1 LIAEIRRDGGALHV
15 GEVVRLS
22 AAEVNDTQAKFSW
35 RLVSRPEDSRAKL
48 SDHTKG
54 TTSFV
59 ADVPGVFAVQLT
71 VQVRSERA
79 TATLRLTLT
88 DAPTPVLVPV
98 NTIDFDDQGNP
109 GITVGSTFYPDPGK
123 GKGLQILV
131 LNRND
136 PTEMISNTSTPLTL
150 NGIEQINFSGFDNG
164 TLVVVSLAA
173 SAAPIPPS
181 LIQSLS
187 DALAPIGGVLPP
199 TWLLQGPISSC
210 SSLDLQNCYSG
221 DQWSKSYRDA
231 GSFSII
237 GMPGMAAGQAWY
249 NSAAQRGTQQGALV
263 GYLTQGQ
270 AVGGGTNANAYVFVF
285 GADQYVIVDSCVSG
299 GPKAC
304 AIGVGTQT
312 FPPQTGVNGLNVVLL
327 DRVTLQP
334 IVHQTVTSTT
344 ALAQALAGIPGL
356 GPSGHYQLGPGGGPG
371 ISSDRV
377 VAVIQSVGTLSPN
390 FIAVADDGALQL
402 IDQLGGTPETF
413 QQAIAQGQA
422 YALVGVA
429 SKLPWHGRGIESS
442 PVISS
447 ALGLSQ
453 TLPGR
458 SRGVLWRDRMARY
471 TPGAND
477 PLGQANLALAPIV
490 YQDPTP
496 WPYAGNCGISYIASQ
511 LEASAKV
518 TLPPDIRS
526 AYIDRGLPWDSS
538 QMNPN
543 DPRNV
548 SYPLS
553 PQTQPCQPFPSLS
566 DFSLIQAQLSN
577 EFEWVTQ
584 VWTFIGALQAPF
596 GTASGDLGPVVG
608 SVADTIR
615 NSLNTPS
622 TANTTM
628 GWLDIFD
635 GVIATAA
642 EATGDPVLGTMAAA
656 GAVGILL
663 MQQSEGASNG
673 AGSLP
678 AQIQAEASQLAI
690 QLQAQFNAHFD
701 ALANLGAILVSD
713 AGKLQTVGTN
723 TLDPSSGWSW
733 TANPDTAGDA
743 VNALNSTTASS
754 AYSAL
759 LPPTWPLW
767 NLKPDLKTQFS
778 SADVN
783 TFGCGYDTGDGG
795 PFGVSDLFKGALDDN
810 QFHSVVQMLP
820 GQETSINEV
829 WSFATFHHNSEDVLV
844 STLPSGSLTTTG
856 ATPLFSTG
864 PNGAAA
870 YKPAW
875 YRSTYNP
882 PSLIICGTEAKE
894 GQTVL
899 DNPAVIGPPEA
910 ADTLG

>member
-1 LIAEIRRDGGALHV
+1 
-15 GEVVRLS
+15 
-22 AAEVNDTQAKFSW
+22 
-35 RLVSRPEDSRAKL
+35 
-48 SDHTKG
+48 
-54 TTSFV
+54 
-59 ADVPGVFAVQLT
+59 
-71 VQVRSERA
+71 
-79 TATLRLTLT
+79 
-88 DAPTPVLVPV
+88 
-98 NTIDFDDQGNP
+98 
-109 GITVGSTFYPDPGK
+109 
-123 GKGLQILV
+123 
-131 LNRND
+131 
-136 PTEMISNTSTPLTL
+136 M
-150 NGIEQINFSGFDNG
+150 
-164 TLVVVSLAA
+164 
-173 SAAPIPPS
+173 
-181 LIQSLS
+181 
-187 DALAPIGGVLPP
+187 
-199 TWLLQGPISSC
+199 
-210 SSLDLQNCYSG
+210 
-221 DQWSKSYRDA
+221 
-231 GSFSII
+231 
-237 GMPGMAAGQAWY
+237 
-249 NSAAQRGTQQGALV
+249 
-263 GYLTQGQ
+263 
-270 AVGGGTNANAYVFVF
+270 
-285 GADQYVIVDSCVSG
+285 
-299 GPKAC
+299 
-304 AIGVGTQT
+304 
-312 FPPQTGVNGLNVVLL
+312 
-327 DRVTLQP
+327 
-334 IVHQTVTSTT
+334 
-344 ALAQALAGIPGL
+344 
-356 GPSGHYQLGPGGGPG
+356 
-371 ISSDRV
+371 
-377 VAVIQSVGTLSPN
+377 
-390 FIAVADDGALQL
+390 
-402 IDQLGGTPETF
+402 
-413 QQAIAQGQA
+413 
-422 YALVGVA
+422 GVA

-453 TLPGR
+453 SLPGR

-511 LEASAKV
+511 LQESASV
-518 TLPPDIRS
+518 SLPSDIRS
-526 AYIDRGLPWDSS
+526 AYVDSGIPWISGE
-538 QMNPN
+538 M
-543 DPRNV
+543 DPTDPSNV
-548 SYPLS
+548 RYPLS
-553 PQTQPCQPFPSLS
+553 PETQPCQPFPSPS
-566 DFSLIQAQLSN
+566 DFSLIQAQLEN
-577 EFEWVTQ
+577 EFIWVNQ
-584 VWTFIGALQAPF
+584 VWTAFIKNLQAPF
-596 GTASGDLGPVVG
+596 DTGSGDSGPVVS
-608 SVADTIR
+608 SVANTLQS
-615 NSLNTPS
+615 SLNTPP
-622 TANTTM
+622 TANTSL

-678 AQIQAEASQLAI
+678 AQIQAEANQLAI
-690 QLQAQFNAHFD
+690 QLQAQFNAHYD
-701 ALANLGAILVSD
+701 ALTNLGAILVSD

-733 TANPDTAGDA
+733 TANSDTAGDA
-743 VNALNSTTASS
+743 TNALNATTTSA

-767 NLKPDLKTQFS
+767 NLKPDFVTQFS

-795 PFGVSDLFKGALDDN
+795 PFGVSDLFKGALDGN

-844 STLPSGSLTTTG
+844 STLPATSLTNSG

-870 YKPAW
+870 YPPAW